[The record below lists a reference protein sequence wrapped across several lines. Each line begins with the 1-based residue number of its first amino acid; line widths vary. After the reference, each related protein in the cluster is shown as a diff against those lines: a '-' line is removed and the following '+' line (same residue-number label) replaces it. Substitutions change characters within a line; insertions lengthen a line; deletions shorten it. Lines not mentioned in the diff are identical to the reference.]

1 MDGPIDLKSPDAEAK
16 LAKSTKPL
24 VVLLDGKHFDVEWGI
39 LKDVATCAHI
49 NAKSLDEIP
58 DKVCVNWGGGTD
70 KHSVVD
76 MRDQSFSKKQA
87 VNFKFKKNLGRGKST
102 TKQDF
107 CVVCNQCY
115 P

>member
-58 DKVCVNWGGGTD
+58 DKVSSDSLNRCALGCVHCM
-70 KHSVVD
+70 HSRFDVGV
-76 MRDQSFSKKQA
+76 
-87 VNFKFKKNLGRGKST
+87 
-102 TKQDF
+102 
-107 CVVCNQCY
+107 
-115 P
+115 